1 MAKKK
6 KSRRTLPVFLE
17 SGLYYTRIRWGTK
30 PRFAIKFPLC
40 TDTKAEAEHRRDI
53 IAETSLKGE
62 IISAYRRYGS
72 EGVKRIKNK
81 IEWQRKGG
89 SVVRSEYT
97 LVDAVDEYR
106 EYLIGQRLAQTT
118 VDLYMRDLKSFADIT
133 RIKYVSAIQ
142 PRHFSRFKRKLT
154 HLSRNTVNRQLRALQ
169 TFCNWMYDEGHIEN
183 PVRIKKLPVIA
194 TPVNYFS
201 NEEFELIL
209 ANVKKGFP
217 HREAKMD
224 ADDIELFLDA
234 YRLYRDTGLRLS
246 EPFNNELKVD
256 SDGFRLQII
265 GSTTK
270 NSYKRFVHLTEFQA
284 TTIIRMNEWVD
295 VQLKRGRVH
304 REYTIKVFSRVFKKA
319 LQKSG
324 IKGKFHDL
332 RKTFATRLYFLTG
345 SEFALC
351 HALGHTDTNMTKQ
364 YTSCDKI
371 ELVRAYSDIARLRN
385 LKDSPENSEW
395 VRKNGYVEL
404 YSNFGFMYQ

>member
-17 SGLYYTRIRWGTK
+17 SGSYYTRIRWGTK

-40 TDTKAEAEHRRDI
+40 TDTKATAEHRRDE
-53 IAETSLKGE
+53 IAETSLKGK
-62 IISAYRRYGS
+62 IITAYERYGS
-72 EGVKRIKNK
+72 EGVQRIKNQ
-81 IEWQRKGG
+81 IDWRRKGG
-89 SVVRSEYT
+89 SIVRSDYT
-97 LVDAVDEYR
+97 LADAVIEYR
-106 EYLIGQRLAQTT
+106 EYLIGQRLAQKTIN
-118 VDLYMRDLKSFADIT
+118 LYMMDLKSFADIT
-133 RIKYVSAIQ
+133 RIKYVSTIQ
-142 PRHFSRFKRKLT
+142 PRYFSLFKRKQT
-154 HLSRNTVNRQLRALQ
+154 HLSKYTVNRQLRALQ

-183 PVRIKKLPVIA
+183 LVRIKKLPVIA

-209 ANVKKGFP
+209 TNVKKGFP

-224 ADDIELFLDA
+224 ADDVELFLDA

-246 EPFNNELKVD
+246 EPFNNELKAD
-256 SDGFRLQII
+256 SDGFRLKIV

-284 TTIIRMNEWVD
+284 TTIIRMNEWVG
-295 VQLKRGRVH
+295 VQLKRGRIH
-304 REYTIKVFSRVFKKA
+304 REYTIMVFSRVFKKA
-319 LQKSG
+319 LKKSR
-324 IKGKFHDL
+324 INGKFHDL
-332 RKTFATRLYFLTG
+332 RKTFATRLYFLTS

-364 YTSCDKI
+364 YTHCDKV
-371 ELVRAYSDIARLRN
+371 ELTRDFADIARLRN
-385 LKDSPENSEW
+385 LKDSSENSEW

-404 YSNFGFMYQ
+404 YSNFGFMYK